1 MVANKFEIQIKNFND
16 YDSVNYRLVLLQ
28 GFVHFK
34 DSDCCKISGNLLCSS
49 NGTEVVWPVF
59 NGLFKCLAELI
70 PGLNE
75 VKLTYEGIIKSL
87 FINFEVHETNQCVV
101 PVYFIP
107 KDHDG
112 CFQSPQ
118 EVENSEESA
127 IARIGFGMLM
137 IQSLFAEILGER
149 NFPRKS
155 FQLEI
160 DLCHKAP
167 PCRLFKSSLTVAE
180 VVKMSDEELWEE
192 VGRELM
198 LSNLGSEKRKF
209 VCFISCTLWNGH
221 NALANPALGGGG
233 LALLGSGS
241 LHTWPTSLTETVS
254 SLTNEK
260 KLEPHL
266 LDNSCFRGTYCGAF
280 ATSLGSTAHEMG
292 HIFNLGHTRSGLMS
306 RGFDNAHLL
315 FIQASDGE
323 NSKGD
328 KLIPCLIGGRQVLKT
343 TTIQQ
348 IRPQEAYLTFLEPGC
363 AGILAYHSWF
373 NPTSQAVPIRYNKLR
388 HIVESEGASLKV
400 VQVRGEQGAVR
411 RSWELRG
418 SGKQLVVPSGHEG
431 ATLVAINSSGTILVE
446 VL

>member
-1 MVANKFEIQIKNFND
+1 MVVNSFEIQIKNFND

-28 GFVHFK
+28 GIVHLNN
-34 DSDCCKISGNLLCSS
+34 SDCNKISGNVLCSS
-49 NGTEVVWPVF
+49 LGTLVTWPVY
-59 NGLFKCLAELI
+59 NGQFKCLAQLT

-75 VKLTYEGIIKSL
+75 VKLTYESALKSL
-87 FINFEVHETNQCVV
+87 FINFEVHDTDQCVV

-112 CFQSPQ
+112 RFQSAQ
-118 EVENSEESA
+118 DVDNDEESA

-137 IQSLFAEILGER
+137 IQSLFAEILAER

-155 FQLEI
+155 FQLET
-160 DLCHKAP
+160 DLFEKVP
-167 PCRLFKSSLTVAE
+167 QCRLFKSTLTVDE
-180 VVKMSDEELWEE
+180 VVKMNDEELWEE

-198 LSNLGSEKRKF
+198 MSDLGSEKRKF
-209 VCFISCTLWNGH
+209 VCFISCTLWNG
-221 NALANPALGGGG
+221 NKVLADPALGGGG
-233 LALLGSGS
+233 LALLGSAS
-241 LHTWPTSLTETVS
+241 LHTWPNSLAETVT

-280 ATSLGSTAHEMG
+280 ATSLGSAAHEMG

-315 FIQASDGE
+315 FIQVSDE
-323 NSKGD
+323 EDSRGD
-328 KLIPCLIGGRQVLKT
+328 ELVPCLIEGRKVLKP

-348 IRPQEAYLTFLEPGC
+348 IRPQEAHLTFLEPGC
-363 AGILAYHSWF
+363 AGILAYHCWF
-373 NPTSQAVPIRYNKLR
+373 NPKSQAVPIRYNKLR

-400 VQVRGEQGAVR
+400 VQVRGERGAVR

-431 ATLVAINSSGTILVE
+431 ATLVAINSTGTILVE

>member
-1 MVANKFEIQIKNFND
+1 MVANNFEIQIKNFND
-16 YDSVNYRLVLLQ
+16 YDCVNYRLVLFQ
-28 GFVHFK
+28 GTIRLNS
-34 DSDCCKISGNLLCSS
+34 SDCNEINGNVLCCS
-49 NGTEVVWPVF
+49 NGTIVKWPVS
-59 NGLFKCLAELI
+59 NGLFKCLAQLI

-75 VKLTYEGIIKSL
+75 VKLTYEGVVKTL
-87 FINFEVHETNQCVV
+87 LVNFEVHETDQFVV

-112 CFQSPQ
+112 RFQSPQ
-118 EVENSEESA
+118 GVDNNEESA

-137 IQSLFAEILGER
+137 IQSLFAEIIGER

-155 FQLEI
+155 FQLEK
-160 DLCHKAP
+160 DLFPKAP
-167 PCRLFKSSLTVAE
+167 PCRLFKSSLSVDE

-198 LSNLGSEKRKF
+198 LSNLGSEKKKF

-221 NALANPALGGGG
+221 TVLANPALGGGG

-254 SLTNEK
+254 SLTNDK
-260 KLEPHL
+260 KLEPYL

-315 FIQASDGE
+315 FIQASSGQY
-323 NSKGD
+323 NS
-328 KLIPCLIGGRQVLKT
+328 I
-343 TTIQQ
+343 
-348 IRPQEAYLTFLEPGC
+348 
-363 AGILAYHSWF
+363 S
-373 NPTSQAVPIRYNKLR
+373 
-388 HIVESEGASLKV
+388 
-400 VQVRGEQGAVR
+400 
-411 RSWELRG
+411 
-418 SGKQLVVPSGHEG
+418 
-431 ATLVAINSSGTILVE
+431 
-446 VL
+446 